1 MGVFF
6 YSSKEHYKEVRDVT
20 DYRVV
25 EIIIALVGFIA
36 VFAAWINSSNK
47 RWEEVNRNITEN
59 TMTLR
64 QLQNYLNRLENEF
77 NRKLEKHEE
86 HFEQVDK
93 VLDDHE
99 LRIHDVEQE
108 KNT

>member
-1 MGVFF
+1 M
-6 YSSKEHYKEVRDVT
+6 T

-64 QLQNYLNRLENEF
+64 QLQNYLNRLEDEF

-86 HFEQVDK
+86 HFDQVDK

-108 KNT
+108 KNTWQTKNRQSAGLLPV

>member
-1 MGVFF
+1 M
-6 YSSKEHYKEVRDVT
+6 T

-86 HFEQVDK
+86 HFDQVDK

-108 KNT
+108 KKT

>member
-1 MGVFF
+1 M
-6 YSSKEHYKEVRDVT
+6 T

-64 QLQNYLNRLENEF
+64 QLQNYLNRFENEF

-86 HFEQVDK
+86 HFDQVDK

-108 KNT
+108 KKE

>member
-1 MGVFF
+1 M
-6 YSSKEHYKEVRDVT
+6 T

-25 EIIIALVGFIA
+25 EIIIALVEFIA

-86 HFEQVDK
+86 HFDQVDK

-108 KNT
+108 KKT